1 MNTSTERKLCVG
13 AKAISRFIYGDEKHE
28 RVIYESQGDL
38 PIFRLN
44 GQVCAYEDT
53 LAEAVAQ
60 REAAAIALCRQRLD
74 AWSRKEAARLARLAS
89 GASHSK
95 RG

>member
-1 MNTSTERKLCVG
+1 MNNPTERHLLIG

-28 RVIYESQGDL
+28 RIIYESQDDL

-44 GQVCAYEDT
+44 GQVCAYEDA

-60 REAAAIALCRQRLD
+60 REAAAIALCRRRLD
-74 AWSRKEAARLARLAS
+74 A
-89 GASHSK
+89 
-95 RG
+95 